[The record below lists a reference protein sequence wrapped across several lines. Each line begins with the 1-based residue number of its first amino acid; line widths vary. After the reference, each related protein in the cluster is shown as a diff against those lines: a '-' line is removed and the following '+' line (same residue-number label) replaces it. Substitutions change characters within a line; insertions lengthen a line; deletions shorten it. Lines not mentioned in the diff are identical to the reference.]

1 AAQQNPALPHGH
13 AADHQAGIFV
23 VHGAASHA
31 HGAQPLIIRRDP
43 KLHRL
48 PANGTELQHSLY
60 GRLLVDSGIVPV
72 CGLVAELVDA
82 VDSKSTGLAH
92 LGSTPSEATTITVTV
107 PAQSLRELQRSD
119 FDYHLPSELI
129 AQTPLPVRSAS
140 RLLLLDGH
148 VWRDAAFGELP
159 QMLASG

>member
-48 PANGTELQHSLY
+48 PANGTELQHWLC
-60 GRLLVDSGIVPV
+60 GPLLVDSGIVPV
-72 CGLVAELVDA
+72 RGLVAELVDA

-92 LGSTPSEATTITVTV
+92 LGSTPSEATIANPTTPSGRIK
-107 PAQSLRELQRSD
+107 RSD
-119 FDYHLPSELI
+119 FDFDLP
-129 AQTPLPVRSAS
+129 AQL
-140 RLLLLDGH
+140 
-148 VWRDAAFGELP
+148 
-159 QMLASG
+159 